1 MEWED
6 LFKEVKSK
14 DYSKKLNSF
23 LDEEYKNKV
32 VYPPRNLLFNAFKL
46 TPYENIK
53 VVILGQDPYHEP
65 KQAMG
70 LAFSVPKGVDL
81 PPSLQNIYKEIGNEY
96 GVNLLNKS
104 GDLTYLA
111 KQGVLLLN
119 PILSVVEHRPLSHKC
134 VEYDLFFRDVMSF
147 LNEHENPIIYM
158 LWGNN
163 ARIYKKYITNKKH
176 LILESVHPSPLSA
189 NRGGWFGN
197 NHFKL
202 ANDFLRKNNI
212 KEIEWLPNADF

>member
-6 LFKEVKSK
+6 LFKKIKEK

-23 LDEEYKNKV
+23 LDEEYKNKI
-32 VYPPRNLLFNAFKL
+32 VYPPRKLLFNAFNL
-46 TPYENIK
+46 TPYEGVK

-65 KQAMG
+65 NQAMG

-81 PPSLQNIYKEIGNEY
+81 PPSLQNIYKEIGSEY
-96 GVNLLNKS
+96 SVNLLNKS

-119 PILSVVEHRPLSHKC
+119 PILSVIEHKPLSHKC
-134 VEYDLFFRDVMSF
+134 TEYDEFFKDVMSF
-147 LNEHENPIIYM
+147 LNNHEKPIVFM

-163 ARIYKKYITNKKH
+163 AKQYKKYIINKNH

-197 NHFKL
+197 NHFKQ
-202 ANDFLRKNNI
+202 ANEFLKKHNLN
-212 KEIEWLPNADF
+212 EIDWVQK